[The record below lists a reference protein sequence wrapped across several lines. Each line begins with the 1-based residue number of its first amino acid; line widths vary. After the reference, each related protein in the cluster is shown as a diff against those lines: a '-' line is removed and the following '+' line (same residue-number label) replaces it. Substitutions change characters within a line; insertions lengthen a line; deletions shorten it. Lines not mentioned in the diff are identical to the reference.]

1 MNKRMIPACMLV
13 CSMGFAGILG
23 NMVSVCGYEDN
34 PEAYQY
40 NVDVPPEAPAD
51 GMGPGR
57 NGMDVPG
64 SGEMGA
70 EGTIEDQAQEPDF
83 EQWETEVYSGGGIED
98 FTEEETLTV
107 QSEEEAVLIRNT
119 EKESQVED
127 FEILDKE
134 DAELA
139 FELLAYEELP
149 AYVYLE
155 VPEILQNPELPTGCE
170 SVALTMALQY
180 EGIELSKTTI
190 AREFLIYNRETDNT
204 ALGYVGDPFSE
215 EGAGCFAPA
224 IAATAADFFQDQE
237 LDYTVYDITD
247 SSINELLSYVA
258 ADTPVVVW
266 TTMYMSE
273 PEFTR
278 EDGEYG
284 GRIYHWYRQEHCVVL
299 SGYDLESNTLQ
310 INDPLEGIIDRDKDE
325 FERIYNLTGR
335 NAVVVKENV
344 MEE

>member
-1 MNKRMIPACMLV
+1 MDKRMIPACMLV
-13 CSMGFAGILG
+13 CSMGFTGILG
-23 NMVSVCGYEDN
+23 NAVSVCGYEDN

-40 NVDVPPEAPAD
+40 NADVPPQAPAD
-51 GMGPGR
+51 GTEPQE
-57 NGMDVPG
+57 NGTWE
-64 SGEMGA
+64 SGEMGP
-70 EGTIEDQAQEPDF
+70 EGPRPEGAVEGQVPDPDF
-83 EQWETEVYSGGGIED
+83 EQWEVEVYSEE
-98 FTEEETLTV
+98 FTEEETFVIQT
-107 QSEEEAVLIRNT
+107 EEESALIRNT
-119 EKESQVED
+119 EKESRVED
-127 FEILDKE
+127 FDIPDKE

-149 AYVYLE
+149 VSVCLE
-155 VPEILQNPELPTGCE
+155 VPEVLQNPELPTGCE

-215 EGAGCFAPA
+215 GGAGCFAPA

-247 SSINELLSYVA
+247 SSIDELLSYVA

-266 TTMYMSE
+266 TTMYMAE

-278 EDGEYG
+278 EDGEYND
-284 GRIYHWYRQEHCVVL
+284 RIYRWYRQEHCVVL

-344 MEE
+344 MKE